1 MRTKFYP
8 EELRAQAVR
17 LVVERKFSAAEAAA
31 QLGLRSEVV
40 RVWVRRFRSLKR
52 RGNEIGQLQER
63 LREIVMEREAL
74 VRLAAQLMDR
84 SG

>member
-52 RGNEIGQLQER
+52 HGNEIGQLQTR
-63 LREIVMEREAL
+63 SREIVMEHEAL
-74 VRLAAQLMDR
+74 VRLAVQLMDR

>member
-1 MRTKFYP
+1 MRAKFYP

-40 RVWVRRFRSLKR
+40 RVWVRRFRNLQR
-52 RGNEIGQLQER
+52 RGNEIGQLQTR

-74 VRLAAQLMDR
+74 VRLAVQLMDR